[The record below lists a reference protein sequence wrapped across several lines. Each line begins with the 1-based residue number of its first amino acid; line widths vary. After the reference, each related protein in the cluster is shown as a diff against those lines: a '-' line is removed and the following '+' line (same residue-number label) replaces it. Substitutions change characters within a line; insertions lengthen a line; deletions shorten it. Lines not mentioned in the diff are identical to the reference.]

1 MKPLT
6 SEQLRLFNDTCAEIV
21 GGASFAKAAMIAGVS
36 RGSFYT
42 WLSQHEELRAPYLAA
57 CSIRA
62 LGLAEKMLDEL
73 DELDRAETNE
83 KINAI
88 RAKIDVYKWT
98 SARLQPKVYGDKIQV
113 EQKPPEPLPQTREQL
128 ISAAD
133 ALLLALGLPCIDQDA
148 IAAEQDAQ
156 DAQDAQQGGKP

>member
-6 SEQLRLFNDTCAEIV
+6 SEQIRLFNETCEQIV
-21 GGASFAKAAMIAGVS
+21 GGATFAQAALVAGVS
-36 RGSFYT
+36 RVVFYQ
-42 WLSQHEELRAPYLAA
+42 WLSNYEELRGPYLAA

-73 DELDRAETNE
+73 EALDKADTKE

-88 RAKIDVYKWT
+88 RAKVDIYKWT

-113 EQKPPEPLPQTREQL
+113 EQKLPEPLPQSREQL

-133 ALLLALGLPCIDQDA
+133 ALLLALGLPAIDQDA
-148 IAAEQDAQ
+148 IAAEEEAKDA
-156 DAQDAQQGGKP
+156 KP